1 MINEVPWM
9 PYFLCSFKAENAGF
23 YPSEFAKLKDKKML
37 FKVEKYCGP
46 SIFFDGSFRV
56 KRVCDEPSVIQSF
69 DSVGVESTP
78 SKVLIF
84 IR

>member
-1 MINEVPWM
+1 M

>member
-1 MINEVPWM
+1 
-9 PYFLCSFKAENAGF
+9 
-23 YPSEFAKLKDKKML
+23 ML

-56 KRVCDEPSVIQSF
+56 KRVCDELSVIQSF

-84 IR
+84 LS